1 MSTLYALLRPL
12 IFRLQ
17 PEQAHAGSLAL
28 LRLAGA
34 TAPGRGLLS
43 ACFRPRLPGP
53 EVRAFGLVFPN
64 PVGLAAG
71 YDKDGLGWRGLA
83 RLGFGHL
90 ELGTVT
96 PRPQPGNPQP
106 RVFRL
111 VEERA
116 VINRMGFPGS
126 GAAHLARRIAHR
138 RPEGVILGVNIGRN
152 KLTPNQEAAEDYLS
166 LLDTFAPLAD
176 YLAVN
181 VSSPNTPGLRDLQD
195 RAALTGLLQTL
206 HARRLQ
212 IAAASG
218 KSIPIL
224 VKLSPDL
231 SSPALD
237 GALQAALDAC
247 MDGVI
252 IGNTTLGR
260 DGLRSPLAAENGGLS
275 GAPLTARNTALVRE
289 TVRRLAGRLPV
300 IASGGVLTP
309 ADAQAKLD
317 AGAVLVQVYTGLI
330 YHGPGLV
337 RDILNAPLRLPST
350 G

>member
-1 MSTLYALLRPL
+1 MTNLYSLLRPL

-17 PEQAHAGSLAL
+17 PEQAHAASLAL

-34 TAPGRGLLS
+34 TSPGRSLLS
-43 ACFRPRLPGP
+43 ACFRPRLSGP

-64 PVGLAAG
+64 PIGLAAG
-71 YDKDGLGWRGLA
+71 YDKDGLGWRALA
-83 RLGFGHL
+83 CLGFGHL

-111 VEERA
+111 VEDRA
-116 VINRMGFPGS
+116 VINRMGFPGR
-126 GAAHLARRIAHR
+126 GAAYLARRLAGK
-138 RPEGVILGVNIGRN
+138 RPKGLILGVNIGRN
-152 KLTPNQEAAEDYLS
+152 KLTHNEDAAADYLS
-166 LLDTFAPLAD
+166 LLETFAPLAD

-181 VSSPNTPGLRDLQD
+181 VSSPNTPGLRELQD
-195 RAALTGLLQTL
+195 RAALTDLLQTL

-218 KSIPIL
+218 KSVPIL

-237 GALQAALDAC
+237 GALQAALDAS
-247 MDGVI
+247 MDGII
-252 IGNTTLGR
+252 IGNTTLNR
-260 DGLRSPLAAENGGLS
+260 DGLRSPLAVETGGLS
-275 GAPLTARNTALVRE
+275 GAPLAALNTALVRE

-300 IASGGVLTP
+300 VASGGVLTP

-330 YHGPGLV
+330 YHGPGLA
-337 RDILNAPLRLPST
+337 RDILNAPLHPPS
-350 G
+350 GG